1 MKSEH
6 HGRLPLHGASWDDLK
21 AELAAMRRDDQ
32 DWKHGRV
39 PALTYFLDEATLEVQ
54 GAAYKLFSGEPVG
67 FKSTALM
74 LDDIFAMSLPLFH
87 SPKSAG
93 ATFTTGGTESVFLAI
108 KTAKMQARA
117 LRPKG
122 GGPFNIVAPVTAHPC
137 LNKAAE
143 IMDIEVRRVAIDGEY
158 RCDVAALEAAI
169 DDNTIM
175 IYVSAPCY
183 PYGVFD
189 PIASIGELAQRRG
202 VWLHIDACWG
212 GFLSPFAEKLGYAIP
227 AWDFQVPGV
236 TSISADLHKF
246 GYAAKGASLVVYR
259 DAAVQQYERFEFSD
273 WPRGTYTSPSFLGTK
288 PAGAIASA
296 WAVMRFLG
304 EEGYLRA
311 TRETMQA
318 VTEIMQGIDGIPGLK
333 CLEPNGESA
342 IVVYVS
348 VDPAVDIM
356 AVADRLQERGWFRGR
371 MRSPLGIHQGVNPA
385 HLSAVGD
392 YLRDVREATE
402 FVRQHGVKGEFDEHT
417 YELKR

>member
-1 MKSEH
+1 MSSKNN
-6 HGRLPLHGASWDDLK
+6 GTLPQRGESWDDLK
-21 AELAAMRRDDQ
+21 AKLEAMRRDDH
-32 DWKHGRV
+32 DWKRGRV
-39 PALTYFLDEATLEVQ
+39 PALTYFLDEPTLEVQ

-67 FKSTALM
+67 FKSSAVM
-74 LDDIFAMSLPLFH
+74 LDDIFSMALPLFH
-87 SPKSAG
+87 SPQGAG

-117 LRPKG
+117 LRSKPTAQ
-122 GGPFNIVAPVTAHPC
+122 FNIVAPVTAHPC

-143 IMDIEVRRVAIDGEY
+143 VMDIEVRRVAIDNQY
-158 RCDVAALEAAI
+158 RGDVAALEAAI
-169 DDNTIM
+169 DENTIM

-189 PIASIGELAQRRG
+189 PIAAIGELAQRREI
-202 VWLHIDACWG
+202 WLHIDACWG
-212 GFLSPFAEKLGYAIP
+212 GFLSPFAQKLGYSIP
-227 AWDFQVPGV
+227 DWDFQVPGV

-311 TRETMQA
+311 TGETMQA
-318 VTEIMQGIDGIPGLK
+318 VTALMRGINEIPGLK

-342 IVVYVS
+342 IMVYVS
-348 VDPAVDIM
+348 NDPEVDIM

-385 HLSAVGD
+385 HLPVVDD
-392 YLRDVREATE
+392 YLREVRDATE
-402 FVRQHGVKGEFDEHT
+402 FVRTNRVRGEFDEHT